1 MALGQIALICED
13 GGVVVGQSLPDR
25 PGMLEGRLGL
35 LRPVGG
41 LVDNTQIVVALG
53 QVVLI
58 CEDGGVVVGQSLP
71 DRPGMLDGR
80 HGLLRPVGGAVQKA

>member
-1 MALGQIALICED
+1 
-13 GGVVVGQSLPDR
+13 
-25 PGMLEGRLGL
+25 MLEGRLGL

-58 CEDGGVVVGQSLP
+58 CEDGGVVVGQSVA
-71 DRPGMLDGR
+71 GAEACWMAASASFG
-80 HGLLRPVGGAVQKA
+80 RPVARYRTPRL